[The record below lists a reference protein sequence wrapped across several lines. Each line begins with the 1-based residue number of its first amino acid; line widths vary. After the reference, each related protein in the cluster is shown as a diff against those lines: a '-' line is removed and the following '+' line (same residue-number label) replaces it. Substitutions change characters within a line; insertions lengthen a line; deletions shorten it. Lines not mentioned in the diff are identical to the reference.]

1 MSEGDAPKR
10 GSRALPRLHVVTDDD
25 VLARRSWLETA
36 YGVLDVGGPGVA
48 LHVRGPGTAPRA
60 ILEVTTALVERAGAT
75 GASVFVNDRVDVALA
90 GRADGAHLGGRS
102 LPPSAARAV
111 LGAGRWIGV
120 SCHDVDEITE
130 AVRGG
135 ADYAFVG
142 TIFRTP
148 SHPGTEGAGL
158 DAVEVAVGRTPELP
172 VLGIGGIG
180 PVEAARV
187 AAVGAYG
194 VAAIRGVWD
203 ARDPKAAV
211 MEYLEALGN

>member
-1 MSEGDAPKR
+1 M
-10 GSRALPRLHVVTDDD
+10 LPHFHVVTDDD
-25 VLARRSWLETA
+25 VLARRGWLEAA
-36 YGVLDVGGPGVA
+36 YGVLDAGGPRVA

-60 ILEVTTALVERAGAT
+60 LLEITTALMARAGAT

-90 GRADGAHLGGRS
+90 GRTDGVHLGRRS
-102 LPPSAARAV
+102 LPPAAARAV
-111 LGAGRWIGV
+111 LGSSRWIGV
-120 SCHDVDEITE
+120 SCHDADEITG

-148 SHPGTEGAGL
+148 SHPDQEGAGL
-158 DAVEVAVGRTPELP
+158 EAVESAVGRAPDLP

-187 AAVGAYG
+187 SAAGAYG